1 MITYATVCSTE
12 MPVSGFGTDIGIFLM
27 KTRMNKKEISMIK
40 KIAAVMLSVC
50 MSTAMVAGVQAAD
63 FTSGEETLEGTFT
76 DGSKD
81 DQTGDIS
88 EIANDIVAQAEEKAQ
103 EYQKLKEEADRVAA
117 KKAAEERARKAE
129 EERVAHRQ
137 EIVDFAMQFEGNPYV
152 YGGTSL
158 TNGADC
164 SGFVQSVYAH
174 FGVNL
179 PRKKPMIAVCIAGGI
194 GGMIAGASKASAL
207 SFAFPS
213 IATIPVFFGKGFS
226 LFLLSCL
233 LGFVI
238 AFVATMFLK
247 FDADL
252 STEAQTK

>member
-1 MITYATVCSTE
+1 
-12 MPVSGFGTDIGIFLM
+12 
-27 KTRMNKKEISMIK
+27 MIK

-50 MSTAMVAGVQAAD
+50 MSTAMAAGVQAAD

-137 EIVDFAMQFEGNPYV
+137 ENVEFAMQFEGNPY
-152 YGGTSL
+152 
-158 TNGADC
+158 
-164 SGFVQSVYAH
+164 
-174 FGVNL
+174 
-179 PRKKPMIAVCIAGGI
+179 
-194 GGMIAGASKASAL
+194 
-207 SFAFPS
+207 
-213 IATIPVFFGKGFS
+213 
-226 LFLLSCL
+226 
-233 LGFVI
+233 
-238 AFVATMFLK
+238 
-247 FDADL
+247 
-252 STEAQTK
+252 E

>member
-1 MITYATVCSTE
+1 
-12 MPVSGFGTDIGIFLM
+12 
-27 KTRMNKKEISMIK
+27 MIK

-50 MSTAMVAGVQAAD
+50 MSTAMAAGAQAAD

-103 EYQKLKEEADRVAA
+103 EYQKLKEEADRAAA

-164 SGFVQSVYAH
+164 SGFMMSVFKE
-174 FGVNL
+174 FGYEL
-179 PRKKPMIAVCIAGGI
+179 PKMCIRDR
-194 GGMIAGASKASAL
+194 
-207 SFAFPS
+207 
-213 IATIPVFFGKGFS
+213 
-226 LFLLSCL
+226 SCL
-233 LGFVI
+233 LI
-238 AFVATMFLK
+238 NSNSLSNYATSIISITFNSNKLITTDCNNKTGM
-247 FDADL
+247 
-252 STEAQTK
+252 

>member
-50 MSTAMVAGVQAAD
+50 MSTAMAAGVQAAD
-63 FTSGEETLEGTFT
+63 CTSGEETLEGTFT

-164 SGFVQSVYAH
+164 SGFMMSVFKE
-174 FGVNL
+174 FGYEL
-179 PRKKPMIAVCIAGGI
+179 PRVAAAQYESSQKKELSDIEVGDLVFYGSNIYHVGLYIGDEKIIHASTSASGI
-194 GGMIAGASKASAL
+194 KVSDYD
-207 SFAFPS
+207 FETPS
-213 IATIPVFFGKGFS
+213 GVGTY
-226 LFLLSCL
+226 
-233 LGFVI
+233 
-238 AFVATMFLK
+238 LK
-247 FDADL
+247 
-252 STEAQTK
+252 

>member
-50 MSTAMVAGVQAAD
+50 MSTAMAAGVQAAD

-88 EIANDIVAQAEEKAQ
+88 EIANDIVAQVEEKAQ

-164 SGFVQSVYAH
+164 SGFMMSVFKE
-174 FGVNL
+174 FGYEL
-179 PRKKPMIAVCIAGGI
+179 PRVAAAQYESSQKKSSVILRWGSCFYGSNIYHVGLYIGDEKIIHASTSASGI
-194 GGMIAGASKASAL
+194 KVSDYD
-207 SFAFPS
+207 FETPS
-213 IATIPVFFGKGFS
+213 GVGTY
-226 LFLLSCL
+226 
-233 LGFVI
+233 
-238 AFVATMFLK
+238 LK
-247 FDADL
+247 
-252 STEAQTK
+252 

>member
-1 MITYATVCSTE
+1 MQ
-12 MPVSGFGTDIGIFLM
+12 PVSYTHL
-27 KTRMNKKEISMIK
+27 
-40 KIAAVMLSVC
+40 
-50 MSTAMVAGVQAAD
+50 
-63 FTSGEETLEGTFT
+63 
-76 DGSKD
+76 GSKD

-164 SGFVQSVYAH
+164 SGFMMSVFKE
-174 FGVNL
+174 FGYEL
-179 PRKKPMIAVCIAGGI
+179 PRVAAAQYESSQKKELSDIAVSYTHLI
-194 GGMIAGASKASAL
+194 
-207 SFAFPS
+207 
-213 IATIPVFFGKGFS
+213 
-226 LFLLSCL
+226 
-233 LGFVI
+233 
-238 AFVATMFLK
+238 
-247 FDADL
+247 
-252 STEAQTK
+252 

>member
-50 MSTAMVAGVQAAD
+50 MSTAMA
-63 FTSGEETLEGTFT
+63 
-76 DGSKD
+76 
-81 DQTGDIS
+81 
-88 EIANDIVAQAEEKAQ
+88 AQ

-164 SGFVQSVYAH
+164 SGFMMSVFKE
-174 FGVNL
+174 FGYEL
-179 PRKKPMIAVCIAGGI
+179 PRVAAAQYESSQKKELSDIEVGDLVFYGSNIYHVGLYIGDEKIIHASTSASGI
-194 GGMIAGASKASAL
+194 KVSDYD
-207 SFAFPS
+207 FETPS
-213 IATIPVFFGKGFS
+213 GVGTY
-226 LFLLSCL
+226 
-233 LGFVI
+233 
-238 AFVATMFLK
+238 LK
-247 FDADL
+247 
-252 STEAQTK
+252 

>member
-1 MITYATVCSTE
+1 
-12 MPVSGFGTDIGIFLM
+12 
-27 KTRMNKKEISMIK
+27 MIK

-50 MSTAMVAGVQAAD
+50 MSTAMVAGAQAAD

-103 EYQKLKEEADRVAA
+103 EYQKLKEEADRAAA

-137 EIVDFAMQFEGNPYV
+137 EIVEFEGNPYV

-164 SGFVQSVYAH
+164 SGFMMSVFKE
-174 FGVNL
+174 FGYEL
-179 PRKKPMIAVCIAGGI
+179 PRVAAAQYESSQKKELSDIEVGDLVFYGSNIYHVGLYIGDEKIIHASTSASGI
-194 GGMIAGASKASAL
+194 KVSDYDFEI
-207 SFAFPS
+207 PS
-213 IATIPVFFGKGFS
+213 GVGTY
-226 LFLLSCL
+226 
-233 LGFVI
+233 
-238 AFVATMFLK
+238 LK
-247 FDADL
+247 
-252 STEAQTK
+252 